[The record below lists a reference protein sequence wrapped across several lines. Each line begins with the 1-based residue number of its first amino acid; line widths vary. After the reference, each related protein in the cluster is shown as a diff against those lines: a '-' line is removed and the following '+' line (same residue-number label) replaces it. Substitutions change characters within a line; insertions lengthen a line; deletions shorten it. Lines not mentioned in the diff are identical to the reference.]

1 MQPGAQDSAQ
11 GERNAKQRTADS
23 LELDDVQSLVTASSA
38 TNVVV
43 VVAAFVLVAPSAAD
57 DANSAA
63 TAAAVGQLVFPL
75 LVVLVD

>member
-11 GERNAKQRTADS
+11 GERNAKQRIADS
-23 LELDDVQSLVTASSA
+23 LELDDVQSLVAASSA
-38 TNVVV
+38 ANVV
-43 VVAAFVLVAPSAAD
+43 VVAAFFIVAPSAAD

>member
-11 GERNAKQRTADS
+11 SERNAKRRIADS
-23 LELDDVQSLVTASSA
+23 LELDDVQSLVAASSA
-38 TNVVV
+38 TNVVI
-43 VVAAFVLVAPSAAD
+43 AAFVLVAPSAAD
-57 DANSAA
+57 DTNSAA